1 MNCKNCDGDSF
12 VQATDYIN
20 LRPLDKKTGF
30 GSEKV
35 YTVCMDCGE
44 VMSIKIMNPEKLK

>member
-1 MNCKNCDGDSF
+1 MNCKICKGNSF

-20 LRPLDKKTGF
+20 LRPLNKKMAF

-35 YTVCMDCGE
+35 YNVCLDCGE
-44 VMSIKIMNPEKLK
+44 VVSIKIMSPEKLK

>member
-1 MNCKNCDGDSF
+1 MNCKHCEENSF

-20 LRPLDKKTGF
+20 LRPLHKKMAI

-44 VMSIKIMNPEKLK
+44 VLSIRIKNPEKLK